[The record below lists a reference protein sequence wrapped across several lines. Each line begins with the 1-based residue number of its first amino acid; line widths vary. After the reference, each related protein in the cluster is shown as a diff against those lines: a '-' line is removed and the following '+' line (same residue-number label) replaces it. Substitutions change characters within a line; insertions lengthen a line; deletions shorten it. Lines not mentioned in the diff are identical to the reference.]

1 MSLFSATTNRLR
13 TFPARAVRLSGIV
26 LALAAFA
33 AQTASAERWLCPDCL
48 DQVIDRPAGSA
59 TLECP
64 ACDASYAREDLSWII
79 GYGNYRTRDVDLNFL
94 LMPTDCDR
102 FREDGLQAMHK
113 AGGTIWVPWIAV
125 QYYIPRQRIL
135 VLTDGSELTTDYA
148 KTRGAPCPE
157 PPAFMFDVADTIR
170 IDGQQPRVTQRSV
183 EADLAELFFVAGSP
197 EARASARARFIEEVE
212 SGKHPRLPRTEPR
225 VAGTARQPIIPK
237 GGQVPQAEA
246 EVEVRVN
253 DQSSQLLRVHLLRSS
268 GYPEIDTAVIRAA
281 QSSQFMP
288 AGEMGVPVPSTLVLH
303 YSIRGGTATVEAR
316 PAVPSIWED

>member
-1 MSLFSATTNRLR
+1 
-13 TFPARAVRLSGIV
+13 
-26 LALAAFA
+26 
-33 AQTASAERWLCPDCL
+33 
-48 DQVIDRPAGSA
+48 
-59 TLECP
+59 
-64 ACDASYAREDLSWII
+64 
-79 GYGNYRTRDVDLNFL
+79 
-94 LMPTDCDR
+94 
-102 FREDGLQAMHK
+102 
-113 AGGTIWVPWIAV
+113 
-125 QYYIPRQRIL
+125 
-135 VLTDGSELTTDYA
+135 DGSELTTDYA

-288 AGEMGVPVPSTLVLH
+288 A
-303 YSIRGGTATVEAR
+303 
-316 PAVPSIWED
+316 